1 VALVDVIYV
10 VLIQVGVVV
19 PKLGGAAAA
28 WKASGGTD
36 DQLGWTAAV
45 LGWLG
50 SRWSGCAPAR
60 RAEARHQG

>member
-10 VLIQVGVVV
+10 VLVQVGVVV
-19 PKLGGAAAA
+19 HKLGGATAD

-36 DQLGWTAAV
+36 GRLGWTAAV

-50 SRWSGCAPAR
+50 S
-60 RAEARHQG
+60 